1 MKRRTFLQTIPALAT
16 CLGAPRIQAKSNIPA
31 PGDVMTVRGR
41 IPAARMGVTLT
52 HEHLLANFQPYEEWE
67 RQPRS
72 YNRDEVIKIALP
84 YLARIRDLGCRT
96 FVDATAVALGRDV
109 RLLRR
114 LSEDSGLNIL
124 TTTGNYAAAEYK
136 FLPRYVYDSSPE
148 VLARRW
154 IDEWKH
160 GIDGTDV
167 RPGFIKLGFN
177 GRALS
182 DVEKT
187 LIRAGAIAHR
197 ETGLTIGAHTGPAV
211 AAFEQLAILA
221 AMGIHP
227 SAWIWIHAQN
237 ERDLTRHTEA
247 AKLGAW
253 ISFDGVGPASIDA
266 HLGMVTNLRDQGL
279 LDHALVSQDAG
290 WYSVGQP
297 DGGTFRSFETVFTSF
312 MPALRSKGFTQAD
325 IDTLFVTNPARAF
338 AIGKRILA
346 PTTTPQPRR

>member
-1 MKRRTFLQTIPALAT
+1 MKRRIFLQTIPALAAV
-16 CLGAPRIQAKSNIPA
+16 LAASRIEAAPKGSS
-31 PGDVMTVRGR
+31 PGEVMTVRGR
-41 IPAARMGVTLT
+41 IRAASMGVTLT

-67 RQPRS
+67 KQPRS
-72 YNRDEVIKIALP
+72 YDRDEVAKVAMP
-84 YLARIRDLGCRT
+84 YLMRIKELGCRT

-114 LSEDSGLNIL
+114 LSEESGLNIL
-124 TTTGNYAAAEYK
+124 TATGNYAAAEYK

-154 IDEWKH
+154 IDEWTN

-182 DVEKT
+182 EVEKT

-197 ETGLTIGAHTGPAV
+197 ETGLTIGAHTGQAV
-211 AAFEQLAILA
+211 AAFEQLAILT

-237 ERDLTRHTEA
+237 EKDLSRHAEA
-247 AKLGAW
+247 AKRGAW
-253 ISFDGVGPASIDA
+253 ISFDGIDPTSIDA
-266 HLGMVTNLRDQGL
+266 HVGMVANLRDHGL

-290 WYSVGQP
+290 WYSVGEP
-297 DGGTFRSFETVFTSF
+297 DGGTFRSFDTVFTAF
-312 MPALRSKGFTQAD
+312 IPALRRKGFTQKD
-325 IDTLFVTNPARAF
+325 IDTLLAHNPARAF
-338 AIGKRILA
+338 TLDVRSAG
-346 PTTTPQPRR
+346 